1 MIPPRQVPSPVRAL
15 FVNSGILGQRTFASF
30 VENVVLTET
39 ERIAGRQIIV
49 ADDLTV
55 GERLRRRALCARF
68 WPDGLGGL
76 RNLDLRRYRAELNA
90 GLVAA
95 GKIARVERVQR
106 RFDVLH
112 FHRQATA
119 YASLARMKTTPS
131 IVSIDCTQ
139 SAVVDAAMTD
149 VERRTYAPNI
159 RRDGEIFR
167 AAMLVIATSKWAAD
181 SVRREYP
188 DCATDIAVMPS
199 PVELQHFDPS
209 WPAERTARAHAGPTA
224 RPRVL
229 FVGGDFPRKGGYDL
243 LQVWR
248 DGRFGERASLDVVT
262 NWPIDRRCLSEGV
275 AVHRDV
281 ASHSVAWRRVW
292 QTADIFVLPTRDE
305 AFGTV
310 FQEAAAAGL
319 PSIGTTINAIPELIE
334 NGETGVLVAP
344 RDEAALARALD
355 ALVRSADARRAM
367 GAEARARIERTA
379 DPLAYR
385 DALITALHSVAG
397 IHTCAA

>member
-1 MIPPRQVPSPVRAL
+1 MPTPVRAL
-15 FVNSGILGQRTFASF
+15 FVNSGILGQRTFAAF
-30 VENVVLTET
+30 VENVVLPET
-39 ERIAGRQIIV
+39 GRVTGEQVIV

-55 GERLRRRALCARF
+55 GERLRRRALCAQF

-95 GKIARVERVQR
+95 GKIARLERR
-106 RFDVLH
+106 RGRFDVLH

-119 YASLARMKTTPS
+119 YASLARMKATPS

-139 SAVVDAAMTD
+139 GTVVGAAQTG
-149 VERRTYAPNI
+149 VERRTYGPNI
-159 RRDGEIFR
+159 RRDGDIFR
-167 AAMLVIATSKWAAD
+167 AARLVIATSKWAAD

-188 DCATDIAVMPS
+188 DCETEIAVMHS

-209 WPAERTARAHAGPTA
+209 WAAERSAQVGLTA

-243 LQVWR
+243 LEAWR
-248 DGRFGERASLDVVT
+248 SGRFGERASLDIVT
-262 NWPIDRRCLSEGV
+262 NWPIDRRRLSEGV
-275 AVHRDV
+275 AIHRNI
-281 ASHSVAWRRVW
+281 ASHSAAWRRVW
-292 QTADIFVLPTRDE
+292 READIFVLPTRDE
-305 AFGTV
+305 AFGAV
-310 FQEAAAAGL
+310 FQEAAGAGL
-319 PSIGTTINAIPELIE
+319 PSIGTSINAVPELIE
-334 NGETGVLVAP
+334 DGITGLLVPP
-344 RDEAALARALD
+344 RDQPALARALD
-355 ALVRSADARRAM
+355 ALVRSADTRQAM
-367 GAEARARIERTA
+367 GSEARSRIERTA

-385 DALITALHSVAG
+385 DALIAALHSVAG